1 MNHKPLFIFF
11 IFICWSFSAK
21 SQNLKL
27 IDSLKSQLK
36 IAKGEK
42 KFELLDDLAWEY
54 RWAFPD
60 STIYYA
66 NEAYKLG
73 NSLKLNK
80 LAEPLNFIG
89 VAYNYK
95 GDNILSFENYQRAL
109 QTSLDQQDSL
119 QIAYS
124 NNNLGRLFFE
134 QGLLSRAYEH
144 FVKCLAIF
152 DALGDSSGLAYT
164 YQSLANLYK
173 SQKDF
178 TKAESNYLKAYTM
191 RIGLGNTRDIMSAL
205 TQLGRLYQEIDQ
217 NDKAIKYFL
226 LADSAGNAIR
236 DHINLAEIKTF
247 LAESYLNKGLLKQAE
262 AMCAEGLDAIT
273 KTNNLKIL
281 PHAYVTM
288 GQIKMESGDL
298 GAAKRFLDLGIAV
311 AAKTSDLTSKM
322 EAHYW
327 LWKIM
332 IKQNNRSEGLKNHN
346 EYLILKDSIKDL
358 DLTRQVERLQF
369 EIEIQRKEQEN
380 NLLKATESENTSTIK
395 QQKLQNIILFVVIG
409 FISIL
414 GYAQYRNSKKRRESN
429 EKLAQQNQ
437 FIQNQRAEIVQQNEK
452 LFRRNQ
458 ELSDLNHE
466 KDTLMSIVAHDL
478 KSPLNRIKGIISIME
493 AEQGLTE
500 DQTMY
505 VKLMNDATQSGLDLI
520 KDLLDVHML
529 EENVEPTHSKFDISQ
544 FLFEKVAAFKP
555 AAEAKNIHLHITRVE
570 SEEITLDADYLNRIL
585 DNLLTNAIKFSP
597 KDSVIDVSG
606 GKKEGQLWI
615 SIKDQG
621 PGFSDKDRQSLFQ
634 KFKKLSARPTAGETS
649 NGLGLAIVKTL
660 VDRLKGKIELITA
673 QGKGSEFI
681 IWFPIASR

>member
-1 MNHKPLFIFF
+1 VNYKPLFIFF
-11 IFICWSFSAK
+11 IILCWSFSVQ
-21 SQNLKL
+21 SQNLEL
-27 IDSLKSQLK
+27 IKNLKTQLK
-36 IAKGEK
+36 TAKGER
-42 KFELLDDLAWEY
+42 KFELLGDLAWEY
-54 RWAFPD
+54 RWAYPD
-60 STIYYA
+60 STIHYA
-66 NEAYKLG
+66 NQAFELG
-73 NSLKLNK
+73 TTLKLNK
-80 LAEPLNFIG
+80 LARPLNFIG

-95 GDNILSFENYQRAL
+95 GDNIQSFENYQSAL
-109 QTSLDQQDSL
+109 KMSHDQQDSL

-144 FVKCLAIF
+144 FVKSLAIF
-152 DALGDSSGLAYT
+152 DAIGDSSGLAYT

-173 SQKDF
+173 SQKDLA
-178 TKAESNYLKAYTM
+178 KAESNYLKAYTM

-205 TQLGRLYQEIDQ
+205 VQTGRLYQESNQ
-217 NDKAIKYFL
+217 HDKAIRYFH
-226 LADSAGNAIR
+226 LADSAGEAIH
-236 DHINLAEIKTF
+236 DQINLAEIKTF
-247 LAESYLNKGLLKQAE
+247 MAESYLMKGLLKEAE
-262 AMCAEGLDAIT
+262 TMCVEGLTAIT

-281 PHAYVTM
+281 APAYVTM
-288 GQIKMESGDL
+288 GQIKQEAGELSE
-298 GAAKRFLDLGIAV
+298 AKRFLYLAINV
-311 AAKTSDLTSKM
+311 ASKTGDLTTKM

-327 LWKIM
+327 LWKVM
-332 IKQNNRSEGLKNHN
+332 LRENNKSEGLKNHN
-346 EYLILKDSIKDL
+346 EYLILKDSLKDL

-380 NLLKATESENTSTIK
+380 ELLKLNHTKNEAIIE
-395 QQKLQNIILFVVIG
+395 QQKLQNIILIVVIG
-409 FISIL
+409 FVSIL
-414 GYAQYRNSKKRRESN
+414 GYAQYRNSKKRREIN

-478 KSPLNRIKGIISIME
+478 KSPLNRIKGIINIME
-493 AEQGLTE
+493 AEQGLTD
-500 DQTMY
+500 DQKMY
-505 VKLMNDATQSGLDLI
+505 VKLMNDASQSGLDLI

-529 EENVEPTHSKFDISQ
+529 EENVEPTHSNFDIS
-544 FLFEKVAAFKP
+544 LFILEKIAAFKP
-555 AAEAKNIHLHITRVE
+555 AAEAKNIHLHISRIE
-570 SEEITLDADYLNRIL
+570 SERIDLDADYLNRIM

-597 KDSVIDVSG
+597 KDSAINVSAG
-606 GKKEGQLWI
+606 RGDDHLWI

-621 PGFSDKDRQSLFQ
+621 PGFSDKDKQFLFQ

-660 VDRLKGKIELITA
+660 VDRLKGKIELISA

-681 IWFPIASR
+681 IKFPA